1 MKSKGP
7 KFSALSAAMG
17 ALGGNSANQSQ
28 QVGMNAVT
36 AGPLDRMRGMFGQS
50 KQPTVSSTGQ
60 NIFGQSK
67 QPTTGAMGAMDQANS
82 QSLMGQDKIGC
93 SDGMMAKSPLRA
105 EGKVEKIKNFEY
117 DRGDRGLAG
126 ETGGAY
132 VNPTTASE
140 PSGGNIT
147 AAVGGAIENVT
158 SSLIT
163 SDGKTNDPV
172 KVNNPAKQ
180 ARIDGRNER
189 KLIRQTHRSKKTI
202 IKNEKKKN
210 NLIERLG

>member
-28 QVGMNAVT
+28 QIGMNAVA
-36 AGPLDRMRGMFGQS
+36 AGPLDRMRGMFGQR

-140 PSGGNIT
+140 PSGGDIT
-147 AAVGGAIENVT
+147 AAVDGAVENAT
-158 SSLIT
+158 SSLMT
-163 SDGKTNDPV
+163 SDGQNNDPV

>member
-28 QVGMNAVT
+28 QIGMNAVA
-36 AGPLDRMRGMFGQS
+36 AGPLDRMRGMFGQR

-93 SDGMMAKSPLRA
+93 SDGMMAKSPLKSSA
-105 EGKVEKIKNFEY
+105 
-117 DRGDRGLAG
+117 
-126 ETGGAY
+126 GAY
-132 VNPTTASE
+132 ENPTTASE
-140 PSGGNIT
+140 HSGGNIT
-147 AAVGGAIENVT
+147 AAVDGAVENAT
-158 SSLIT
+158 SSLMT
-163 SDGKTNDPV
+163 SDGQNNDPV

-180 ARIDGRNER
+180 ARIDGRDER
-189 KLIRQTHRSKKTI
+189 KLIRQTHRAKKTI

>member
-1 MKSKGP
+1 MKSKGV
-7 KFSALSAAMG
+7 KFIGSTMASAATGLSGNTNRQSRQTG
-17 ALGGNSANQSQ
+17 A
-28 QVGMNAVT
+28 NALA
-36 AGPLDRMRGMFGQS
+36 AGPLDQMRNMFGQS
-50 KQPTVSSTGQ
+50 KQPTTGAM
-60 NIFGQSK
+60 
-67 QPTTGAMGAMDQANS
+67 GAMGAMDQANS

>member
-36 AGPLDRMRGMFGQS
+36 AGPLDRMRGMFGQR

-93 SDGMMAKSPLRA
+93 SDGMMAKSPL
-105 EGKVEKIKNFEY
+105 KM
-117 DRGDRGLAG
+117 
-126 ETGGAY
+126 GAY
-132 VNPTTASE
+132 ENPTIPEASVDSSIATA
-140 PSGGNIT
+140 I
-147 AAVGGAIENVT
+147 
-158 SSLIT
+158 
-163 SDGKTNDPV
+163 SDVATD
-172 KVNNPAKQ
+172 
-180 ARIDGRNER
+180 
-189 KLIRQTHRSKKTI
+189 LSKTI
-202 IKNEKKKN
+202 SNKSDTDTENEDENKDEDKTLTQN
-210 NLIERLG
+210 YGG

>member
-28 QVGMNAVT
+28 QIGMNAVA
-36 AGPLDRMRGMFGQS
+36 AGPLDRMRGMFGQR

-93 SDGMMAKSPLRA
+93 SDGMMAKSPL
-105 EGKVEKIKNFEY
+105 NF
-117 DRGDRGLAG
+117 GSSA
-126 ETGGAY
+126 GAY
-132 VNPTTASE
+132 ENPTTASE

-158 SSLIT
+158 SSLET

-189 KLIRQTHRSKKTI
+189 KLIRQTHRAKKTI

>member
-28 QVGMNAVT
+28 QIGMNAVT
-36 AGPLDRMRGMFGQS
+36 AGPLDRMRGMFGQR

-140 PSGGNIT
+140 PSGNNIKSSVPGNE
-147 AAVGGAIENVT
+147 ANKT
-158 SSLIT
+158 SSLDT

>member
-93 SDGMMAKSPLRA
+93 SDGMMAKSPLKSSA
-105 EGKVEKIKNFEY
+105 
-117 DRGDRGLAG
+117 
-126 ETGGAY
+126 GAY
-132 VNPTTASE
+132 ENPTIPEASVDSSIATA
-140 PSGGNIT
+140 I
-147 AAVGGAIENVT
+147 
-158 SSLIT
+158 
-163 SDGKTNDPV
+163 SDVATD
-172 KVNNPAKQ
+172 
-180 ARIDGRNER
+180 
-189 KLIRQTHRSKKTI
+189 LSKTI
-202 IKNEKKKN
+202 SNKSATENEDENKDENKDKK
-210 NLIERLG
+210 LT

>member
-28 QVGMNAVT
+28 QIGMNAVA

-93 SDGMMAKSPLRA
+93 SDGMMAKSPLKSSA
-105 EGKVEKIKNFEY
+105 
-117 DRGDRGLAG
+117 
-126 ETGGAY
+126 GAY
-132 VNPTTASE
+132 ENPTTASE

-158 SSLIT
+158 SSLMT
-163 SDGKTNDPV
+163 SDGQNNDPV

-189 KLIRQTHRSKKTI
+189 KLIRQTHRAGRITERNVKRKERTQ
-202 IKNEKKKN
+202 NYQ
-210 NLIERLG
+210 NLRDGI

>member
-1 MKSKGP
+1 MKSKGV
-7 KFSALSAAMG
+7 KFIGSTMASAATGLSGNTNRQSRQTG
-17 ALGGNSANQSQ
+17 A
-28 QVGMNAVT
+28 NALA
-36 AGPLDRMRGMFGQS
+36 AGPLDQMRNM
-50 KQPTVSSTGQ
+50 
-60 NIFGQSK
+60 FGQSK

-93 SDGMMAKSPLRA
+93 SDGMMAKSPLKSSA
-105 EGKVEKIKNFEY
+105 
-117 DRGDRGLAG
+117 
-126 ETGGAY
+126 GAY
-132 VNPTTASE
+132 ENPTTASE
-140 PSGGNIT
+140 PSGGDIT
-147 AAVGGAIENVT
+147 AAVDGAVENAT
-158 SSLIT
+158 SSLMT
-163 SDGKTNDPV
+163 SDGQNNDPV

>member
-28 QVGMNAVT
+28 QIGMNAVA

-93 SDGMMAKSPLRA
+93 SDGMMAKSPLKSSA
-105 EGKVEKIKNFEY
+105 
-117 DRGDRGLAG
+117 
-126 ETGGAY
+126 GAY
-132 VNPTTASE
+132 ENP
-140 PSGGNIT
+140 IT
-147 AAVGGAIENVT
+147 AAVDGAVENAT
-158 SSLIT
+158 SSLMT
-163 SDGKTNDPV
+163 SDGQNNDPV

>member
-28 QVGMNAVT
+28 QIGMNAVA
-36 AGPLDRMRGMFGQS
+36 AGPLDRMRGMFGQR

-82 QSLMGQDKIGC
+82 QSLMGQNKIGC
-93 SDGMMAKSPLRA
+93 SDGMMAKSPL
-105 EGKVEKIKNFEY
+105 KSSDPN
-117 DRGDRGLAG
+117 L
-126 ETGGAY
+126 GAY
-132 VNPTTASE
+132 ANPTTASE
-140 PSGGNIT
+140 PSGGDIT
-147 AAVGGAIENVT
+147 AAVDGAVENAT
-158 SSLIT
+158 SSLMT
-163 SDGKTNDPV
+163 SDGQNNDPV